1 MSFTP
6 HSFLYTILWLFYY
19 KCGENETSPAIKVVN
34 SILVYLSY
42 NVLMRIS
49 SKRFDSEDSPN
60 PQNIGVDSN

>member
-1 MSFTP
+1 MCI
-6 HSFLYTILWLFYY
+6 YIYNY
-19 KCGENETSPAIKVVN
+19 KCGEKETSLAIKVVN

-60 PQNIGVDSN
+60 PQDIGMDSN